1 MCQCV
6 RTGVISPVH
15 DQILRRTEQ
24 IVSSTR
30 YLAMNTVKCAGPQK
44 SLSICY
50 TVVYDAF
57 NFLLKT
63 NQVSSFNIHRS
74 ISIYDRNCSYYVIN
88 IHRRDFME
96 NFVGMS
102 LLRIASFFYSPQHK
116 SMIAQKTRTKLFWLF
131 RSNNVLWEYGYC
143 YCTACEDNDER
154 STSHL

>member
-15 DQILRRTEQ
+15 DQKLRRTEQ

-116 SMIAQKTRTKLFWLF
+116 SMIAQKTRTKLF
-131 RSNNVLWEYGYC
+131 
-143 YCTACEDNDER
+143 
-154 STSHL
+154 